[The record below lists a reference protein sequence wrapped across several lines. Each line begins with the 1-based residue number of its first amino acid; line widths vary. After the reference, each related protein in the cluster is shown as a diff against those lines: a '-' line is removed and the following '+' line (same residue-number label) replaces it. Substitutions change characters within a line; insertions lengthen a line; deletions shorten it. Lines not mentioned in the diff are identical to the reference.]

1 MSQPSDS
8 AAMNKIIELSEE
20 VMRAL
25 EDHKTNLA
33 FLECEVAQGH
43 VQSFQSQ
50 AEDGGEKM
58 DIDQEMLIPTSI

>member
-20 VMRAL
+20 VMRTL

-33 FLECEVAQGH
+33 FLECEVAQGN
-43 VQSFQSQ
+43 
-50 AEDGGEKM
+50 G
-58 DIDQEMLIPTSI
+58 